1 MTRTDSA
8 DKPKRSV
15 TRLGS
20 RKRAAREN
28 ETERRPKVPD
38 RKEIEELLFDFN
50 FTKKQLDILEYAMC
64 DCLIKL
70 DLYDR
75 LLPQQEANREEIV
88 DFMRKFAN
96 QINKLQTFLEGKHD
110 VFKRLTASLELDGF
124 GELLSITGIRQVLGN
139 DAIPN
144 DPEGLKFYLE
154 HKGLPFDI
162 APAEEYY
169 AGLRRDQALLRGHAL
184 FIHLISLF
192 GDPLQSWLALNAA
205 NRGGRPKDAR
215 RRYVIE
221 RLYDASPKILGAYPP
236 ISITSR
242 FADLCA
248 RALPAYGFSG
258 KGINKLVVS
267 VVRKKR
273 KRATTTTSGS
283 SA

>member
-20 RKRAAREN
+20 RKRAARED
-28 ETERRPKVPD
+28 ETERRPKVLD
-38 RKEIEELLFDFN
+38 RKEIEERFFDFN
-50 FTKKQLDILEYAMC
+50 FTKKQLDIIEYVMC

-96 QINKLQTFLEGKHD
+96 QINKFQTFLEGKHD

-169 AGLRRDQALLRGHAL
+169 AGLRARSSFAPRPC
-184 FIHLISLF
+184 FIH
-192 GDPLQSWLALNAA
+192 
-205 NRGGRPKDAR
+205 
-215 RRYVIE
+215 
-221 RLYDASPKILGAYPP
+221 
-236 ISITSR
+236 TS
-242 FADLCA
+242 
-248 RALPAYGFSG
+248 
-258 KGINKLVVS
+258 N
-267 VVRKKR
+267 
-273 KRATTTTSGS
+273 
-283 SA
+283 